1 MVKKVVGE
9 FSSEHPIISKK
20 IDKSLSLSIKE
31 GGVASVSSSTSLSY
45 FSPFILAM
53 NATASQVGVL
63 YALTNLLPSIVQ
75 LKAPSLIEK
84 FSRKKI
90 VTTIISL
97 RLLLWIPIF
106 LSAIL
111 FYFGVPYMVW
121 TTILFIGLSYGIMAI
136 GYPVWFSWIGA
147 LVPEGKRG
155 NYFSKRNR
163 VVSFVGILTLVFGAI
178 LLDYFKKLGV
188 RLGDPV
194 GFTLLGFGILFLFA
208 IISRIWSLKLLRKHY
223 EPRLK
228 LRKKDGFSFKSFI
241 RRAPE
246 TPFGRFSIF
255 RGFFSIALGIS
266 GPFWAVYI
274 LRNLG
279 FSYVW
284 FISILVSG
292 ILFQMIF
299 LPVLGKFSDR
309 FGNVKL
315 MKLCA
320 ILISLNPLLWFFSS
334 MIPSPLMVKAYLLF
348 VPSLIGGFG
357 WAGYN
362 LATNN
367 YIYDSVGPR
376 KRCFGTSYLNLIVGI
391 GTFIGAGI
399 GSLIVLFDFQIM
411 EPILIIFLLS
421 WILRTLVVVFGLKYL
436 REVRHV
442 GKFSSQFFIRE
453 FEPMRGAVREVHHLN
468 NMGKKVEHYI

>member
-1 MVKKVVGE
+1 
-9 FSSEHPIISKK
+9 
-20 IDKSLSLSIKE
+20 
-31 GGVASVSSSTSLSY
+31 
-45 FSPFILAM
+45 M

-63 YALTNLLPSIVQ
+63 YALTNLLPSLIQ

-84 FSRKKI
+84 FSRKQI

-97 RLLLWIPIF
+97 RLFLWIPIF
-106 LSAIL
+106 LSAFL
-111 FYFGVPYMVW
+111 FYLGVPNMVW
-121 TTILFIGLSYGIMAI
+121 ATILFIGLSYGIMAI
-136 GYPVWFSWIGA
+136 GYPVWFSWIGS
-147 LVPEGKRG
+147 LVPENQRG
-155 NYFSKRNR
+155 HYFSKRNR
-163 VVSFVGILTLVFGAI
+163 VVSFVGIITLVSGAI

-188 RLGDPV
+188 RFGDPI
-194 GFTLLGFGILFLFA
+194 GFTLMGFGILFLFA
-208 IISRIWSLKLLRKHY
+208 VISRIWSLKLLRKHY

-228 LRKKDGFSFKSFI
+228 IRKKDEFSFKSFI
-241 RRAPE
+241 KRAPE

-284 FISILVSG
+284 FMSILVSG

-309 FGNVKL
+309 FGNVRL

-320 ILISLNPLLWFFSS
+320 TLISLTPLLWFFSS
-334 MIPSPLMVKAYLLF
+334 LISNPFMLKAYLLF

-376 KRCFGTSYLNLIVGI
+376 KRCFGTSYLNLIVGV
-391 GTFIGAGI
+391 GTFVGAGI
-399 GSLIVLFDFQIM
+399 GSLLVLFDFQVM
-411 EPILIIFLLS
+411 EPILVIFLLS
-421 WILRTLVVVFGLKYL
+421 WILRTFVVVFGLKYL
-436 REVRHV
+436 KEVRHV
-442 GKFSSQFFIRE
+442 NRYSSQFFIRE

-468 NMGKKVEHYI
+468 HLVKKVEHYI

>member
-1 MVKKVVGE
+1 MKKKVVDE
-9 FSSEHPIISKK
+9 FSVEHPIISKK

-75 LKAPSLIEK
+75 LKAPPLIEK

-97 RLLLWIPIF
+97 RLFLWIPIF

-111 FYFGVPYMVW
+111 FYFGVPHMVW
-121 TTILFIGLSYGIMAI
+121 ATILFIGLSYGIMAI
-136 GYPVWFSWIGA
+136 GYPVWFSWIGS

-155 NYFSKRNR
+155 DYFSKRNR
-163 VVSFVGILTLVFGAI
+163 VVSFVGIITLVFGAI

-188 RLGDPV
+188 RLGDPI
-194 GFTLLGFGILFLFA
+194 GFTLMGFGILFLLA
-208 IISRIWSLKLLRKHY
+208 MVSRMWSLKLLRKHY

-228 LRKKDGFSFKSFI
+228 IRKKDGFSFKSFI
-241 RRAPE
+241 KRAPE

-266 GPFWAVYI
+266 SPFWAVYI

-284 FISILVSG
+284 FMSILVSG

-315 MKLCA
+315 MKLCS
-320 ILISLNPLLWFFSS
+320 ILISLNPLLWFLSS
-334 MIPSPLMVKAYLLF
+334 LISSPFMLKAYLLF

-367 YIYDSVGPR
+367 YVYDSVGPR

-391 GTFIGAGI
+391 GTFIGAVI
-399 GSLIVLFDFQIM
+399 GSLIVFFDFQII
-411 EPILIIFLLS
+411 EPLLMIFLLS
-421 WILRTLVVVFGLKYL
+421 WIFRTLVVVFGLKYL

-442 GKFSSQFFIRE
+442 NKFSSQFFIRE

-468 NMGKKVEHYI
+468 NIVKKVEHYI